1 MELDLGAQT
10 NESNKYKKVSDLDMY
25 QKVALTTAIYPREQ
39 AIIYPTL
46 GLTGEAGEVAN
57 KVKKIIRDGS
67 DSKDEKLVSEI
78 KSEIGD
84 CLWYIAVLAND
95 FDIKLSDIA
104 SANIEKLATRK
115 SKGTIH
121 GSGFTDRAKAT
132 QSINKIKGSGKTHA
146 HKMQAAIAMSQRAK
160 VASERAKDPEKKK
173 DLASAHRVYQQ
184 YINQNKKK
192 D

>member
-1 MELDLGAQT
+1 MTGQLELDLGAQS

-67 DSKDEKLVSEI
+67 NKDDDSLVSEI

-84 CLWYIAVLAND
+84 CLWYIAVLAD
-95 FDIKLSDIA
+95 DIGCKLSDIA
-104 SANIEKLATRK
+104 NTNLVKLANRK
-115 SKGTIH
+115 EKGTIR
-121 GSGFTDRAKAT
+121 GSGYKR
-132 QSINKIKGSGKTHA
+132 
-146 HKMQAAIAMSQRAK
+146 
-160 VASERAKDPEKKK
+160 
-173 DLASAHRVYQQ
+173 
-184 YINQNKKK
+184 
-192 D
+192 

>member
-1 MELDLGAQT
+1 MDEGQLELELGTVT
-10 NESNKYKKVSDLDMY
+10 NENHKYKKISDLDMY

-84 CLWYIAVLAND
+84 CLWYIAVLADD
-95 FDIKLSDIA
+95 FNIKLSDIA
-104 SANIEKLATRK
+104 SANIEKLAKRK
-115 SKGTIH
+115 TKGTIH
-121 GSGFTDRAKAT
+121 GSGDNR
-132 QSINKIKGSGKTHA
+132 
-146 HKMQAAIAMSQRAK
+146 
-160 VASERAKDPEKKK
+160 
-173 DLASAHRVYQQ
+173 
-184 YINQNKKK
+184 
-192 D
+192 

>member
-1 MELDLGAQT
+1 MVEGQLELELGTVT
-10 NESNKYKKVSDLDMY
+10 NENHKYKKISDLDMY

-78 KSEIGD
+78 KAEIGD

-104 SANIEKLATRK
+104 STNLEKLANRK
-115 SKGTIH
+115 KNNTIH
-121 GSGFTDRAKAT
+121 GSGDTR
-132 QSINKIKGSGKTHA
+132 
-146 HKMQAAIAMSQRAK
+146 
-160 VASERAKDPEKKK
+160 
-173 DLASAHRVYQQ
+173 
-184 YINQNKKK
+184 
-192 D
+192 

>member
-1 MELDLGAQT
+1 MGRNQSKIFTTGREIITMSEGQLELELGTVT
-10 NESNKYKKVSDLDMY
+10 NENHKYKKISDLDMY

-78 KSEIGD
+78 KAEIGD
-84 CLWYIAVLAND
+84 CLWYIAVLADD

-121 GSGFTDRAKAT
+121 GSGDNR
-132 QSINKIKGSGKTHA
+132 
-146 HKMQAAIAMSQRAK
+146 
-160 VASERAKDPEKKK
+160 
-173 DLASAHRVYQQ
+173 
-184 YINQNKKK
+184 
-192 D
+192 

>member
-1 MELDLGAQT
+1 MNGQLELDLGAQS

-67 DSKDEKLVSEI
+67 DKNDDSLVSEI

-104 SANIEKLATRK
+104 STNLEKLANRK
-115 SKGTIH
+115 KNNTIH
-121 GSGFTDRAKAT
+121 GSGDTR
-132 QSINKIKGSGKTHA
+132 
-146 HKMQAAIAMSQRAK
+146 
-160 VASERAKDPEKKK
+160 
-173 DLASAHRVYQQ
+173 
-184 YINQNKKK
+184 
-192 D
+192 

>member
-1 MELDLGAQT
+1 MTGQLELELGAQS

-67 DSKDEKLVSEI
+67 NKNDNSMVSEI

-104 SANIEKLATRK
+104 STNLEKLANRK
-115 SKGTIH
+115 KNNTIH
-121 GSGFTDRAKAT
+121 GSGDTR
-132 QSINKIKGSGKTHA
+132 
-146 HKMQAAIAMSQRAK
+146 
-160 VASERAKDPEKKK
+160 
-173 DLASAHRVYQQ
+173 
-184 YINQNKKK
+184 
-192 D
+192 

>member
-1 MELDLGAQT
+1 MDEGQLELELGTVT
-10 NESNKYKKVSDLDMY
+10 NENHKYKKISDLDMY

-78 KSEIGD
+78 KAEIGD
-84 CLWYIAVLAND
+84 CLWYIAVLADD

-104 SANIEKLATRK
+104 STNIEKLANRK
-115 SKGTIH
+115 KNNTIH
-121 GSGFTDRAKAT
+121 GSGDTR
-132 QSINKIKGSGKTHA
+132 
-146 HKMQAAIAMSQRAK
+146 
-160 VASERAKDPEKKK
+160 
-173 DLASAHRVYQQ
+173 
-184 YINQNKKK
+184 
-192 D
+192 

>member
-1 MELDLGAQT
+1 MTGQLELDLGAQS
-10 NESNKYKKVSDLDMY
+10 NESNKYRKVSDLDMY

-78 KSEIGD
+78 KAEIGD

-104 SANIEKLATRK
+104 STNLEKLANRK
-115 SKGTIH
+115 KNNTIH
-121 GSGFTDRAKAT
+121 GSGDTR
-132 QSINKIKGSGKTHA
+132 
-146 HKMQAAIAMSQRAK
+146 
-160 VASERAKDPEKKK
+160 
-173 DLASAHRVYQQ
+173 
-184 YINQNKKK
+184 
-192 D
+192 

>member
-1 MELDLGAQT
+1 MTGQLELDLGAQS

-67 DSKDEKLVSEI
+67 DKNDDSLVSEI

-84 CLWYIAVLAND
+84 CLWYIAVLAD
-95 FDIKLSDIA
+95 DIGCKLSDIA
-104 SANIEKLATRK
+104 NANLIKLANRK
-115 SKGTIH
+115 EKGTIH
-121 GSGFTDRAKAT
+121 GSGDKR
-132 QSINKIKGSGKTHA
+132 
-146 HKMQAAIAMSQRAK
+146 
-160 VASERAKDPEKKK
+160 
-173 DLASAHRVYQQ
+173 
-184 YINQNKKK
+184 
-192 D
+192 

>member
-1 MELDLGAQT
+1 MNGQLELDLVAQS

-67 DSKDEKLVSEI
+67 DSKDEGLVSEI

-84 CLWYIAVLAND
+84 CLWYIAVLASD
-95 FDIKLSDIA
+95 FNIKLSAIA
-104 SANIEKLATRK
+104 STNLEKLANRK
-115 SKGTIH
+115 KNNTIH
-121 GSGFTDRAKAT
+121 GSGDAR
-132 QSINKIKGSGKTHA
+132 
-146 HKMQAAIAMSQRAK
+146 
-160 VASERAKDPEKKK
+160 
-173 DLASAHRVYQQ
+173 
-184 YINQNKKK
+184 
-192 D
+192 

>member
-1 MELDLGAQT
+1 MTGQLELELGAQS

-67 DSKDEKLVSEI
+67 DKNDDSLVSEI

-84 CLWYIAVLAND
+84 CLWYIAVLAD
-95 FDIKLSDIA
+95 DIGCKLSDIA
-104 SANIEKLATRK
+104 NTNLIKLANRK
-115 SKGTIH
+115 EKGTIR
-121 GSGFTDRAKAT
+121 GSGDKR
-132 QSINKIKGSGKTHA
+132 
-146 HKMQAAIAMSQRAK
+146 
-160 VASERAKDPEKKK
+160 
-173 DLASAHRVYQQ
+173 
-184 YINQNKKK
+184 
-192 D
+192 

>member
-1 MELDLGAQT
+1 MVEGQLELELGTVT
-10 NESNKYKKVSDLDMY
+10 NENHKYKKISDLDMY

-78 KSEIGD
+78 KAEIGD

-104 SANIEKLATRK
+104 STNLEKLEKRK
-115 SKGTIH
+115 EKGTIH
-121 GSGFTDRAKAT
+121 GSGDNR
-132 QSINKIKGSGKTHA
+132 
-146 HKMQAAIAMSQRAK
+146 
-160 VASERAKDPEKKK
+160 
-173 DLASAHRVYQQ
+173 
-184 YINQNKKK
+184 
-192 D
+192 

>member
-1 MELDLGAQT
+1 MVEGQLELELGTVT
-10 NESNKYKKVSDLDMY
+10 NENHKYKKISDLDMY

-78 KSEIGD
+78 KAEIGD
-84 CLWYIAVLAND
+84 CLWYIAVLADD

-104 SANIEKLATRK
+104 SANIEKLALRQK
-115 SKGTIH
+115 NNTIH
-121 GSGFTDRAKAT
+121 GSGDDR
-132 QSINKIKGSGKTHA
+132 
-146 HKMQAAIAMSQRAK
+146 
-160 VASERAKDPEKKK
+160 
-173 DLASAHRVYQQ
+173 
-184 YINQNKKK
+184 
-192 D
+192 

>member
-1 MELDLGAQT
+1 MTGQLELDLGAQS

-67 DSKDEKLVSEI
+67 DSTNEKLVSEI

-104 SANIEKLATRK
+104 SANIEKLALRK

-121 GSGFTDRAKAT
+121 GSGDNR
-132 QSINKIKGSGKTHA
+132 
-146 HKMQAAIAMSQRAK
+146 
-160 VASERAKDPEKKK
+160 
-173 DLASAHRVYQQ
+173 
-184 YINQNKKK
+184 
-192 D
+192 

>member
-1 MELDLGAQT
+1 MTGQLELDLGAQS

-25 QKVALTTAIYPREQ
+25 QKVAITTAIYPREQ

-84 CLWYIAVLAND
+84 CLWYIAVLASD

-104 SANIEKLATRK
+104 SSNLEKLANRK
-115 SKGTIH
+115 KNGTIH
-121 GSGFTDRAKAT
+121 GSGDNR
-132 QSINKIKGSGKTHA
+132 
-146 HKMQAAIAMSQRAK
+146 
-160 VASERAKDPEKKK
+160 
-173 DLASAHRVYQQ
+173 
-184 YINQNKKK
+184 
-192 D
+192 